1 MGAIETPTRLKLSI
15 DQYYRMAEA
24 GVLAPQVRVEL
35 IDGAIYE
42 MAPLGSLH
50 AALVDQL
57 HRVLLLRLHPRAIV
71 GSQRSVQLFEF
82 SEPVPD
88 IVVIR
93 PREDGYRA
101 RHPDAGDVL
110 LLIEVADT
118 SLRFDSTIKR
128 ALYAEHGILEYWIVD
143 AKARTIEVCR
153 GPSGASYSSVVR
165 LDRQGHVD
173 ILAFPGEQFD
183 VAELLLE

>member
-71 GSQRSVQLFEF
+71 GCQRPVRLFEF

-88 IVVIR
+88 IAVIR

-128 ALYAEHGILEYWIVD
+128 ALYAGHGIREYWTVD
-143 AKARTIEVCR
+143 AQARTIEVCR
-153 GPSGASYSSVVR
+153 DPTGDGYTSIER
-165 LDRQGHVD
+165 LDRQGRVNM
-173 ILAFPGEQFD
+173 LAFPDEPFD
-183 VAELLLE
+183 VGVLLPE

>member
-24 GVLAPQVRVEL
+24 GVLAPQARVEL

-71 GSQRSVQLFEF
+71 GCQRPVQLSEF

-88 IVVIR
+88 ITLIR

-101 RHPDAGDVL
+101 RHPNASDVL

-118 SLRFDSTIKR
+118 SLRFDSKIKR
-128 ALYAEHGILEYWIVD
+128 TLYAEHGVREYWTVD

-153 GPSGASYSSVVR
+153 ESAGGGYKSVVR
-165 LDRQGHVD
+165 VDRQGYVN
-173 ILAFPGEQFD
+173 ILAFPDEQFD
-183 VAELLLE
+183 VAELLPD